1 MCILHD
7 RLKRITEEY
16 NHFISANSY
25 WSIDDYNRVD
35 LLGDSNEKSSLL
47 DKDQQDKQEA
57 VSQSADKEINDQALD
72 ATMKD
77 KMFIEM
83 VEDIAMELLKPSL
96 PVISINKL
104 KKAVRM
110 ALEERKE
117 SFFADKKEVDLEDMR
132 ELVRSL
138 ISKLQRQVYFN
149 NKKKLY
155 NQDGL
160 GLNFAI
166 QHQKE
171 NNIEDGDAFYYNVFV
186 KDRESDHALSI
197 ADDVVDGHDD
207 NQDTNSFSS
216 NSSFSRAIGQDYLMP
231 MFTETTNFKD
241 ANPNLDALELN
252 QDWNDAI
259 DVLKDKEEEY

>member
-1 MCILHD
+1 MSVENFHLNRKWAYKSIKQQMCILHD

-25 WSIDDYNRVD
+25 WSIEDYHRVD

-47 DKDQQDKQEA
+47 DQDKKDDDKVVA
-57 VSQSADKEINDQALD
+57 SQGDNDKEINDQALD

-117 SFFADKKEVDLEDMR
+117 SFFASKEKVDLEDMR

-166 QHQKE
+166 QH
-171 NNIEDGDAFYYNVFV
+171 
-186 KDRESDHALSI
+186 
-197 ADDVVDGHDD
+197 
-207 NQDTNSFSS
+207 
-216 NSSFSRAIGQDYLMP
+216 
-231 MFTETTNFKD
+231 
-241 ANPNLDALELN
+241 
-252 QDWNDAI
+252 
-259 DVLKDKEEEY
+259 

>member
-1 MCILHD
+1 
-7 RLKRITEEY
+7 
-16 NHFISANSY
+16 
-25 WSIDDYNRVD
+25 VD

-47 DKDQQDKQEA
+47 DKDQDKGVDDGDKVDSQLVAGEA
-57 VSQSADKEINDQALD
+57 NDKEINDQALD

-138 ISKLQRQVYFN
+138 ISKL
-149 NKKKLY
+149 
-155 NQDGL
+155 
-160 GLNFAI
+160 
-166 QHQKE
+166 
-171 NNIEDGDAFYYNVFV
+171 
-186 KDRESDHALSI
+186 
-197 ADDVVDGHDD
+197 
-207 NQDTNSFSS
+207 
-216 NSSFSRAIGQDYLMP
+216 
-231 MFTETTNFKD
+231 
-241 ANPNLDALELN
+241 
-252 QDWNDAI
+252 
-259 DVLKDKEEEY
+259 